1 MTARPSFRL
10 AVPAE
15 RRALEDLQ
23 RRASLVWEEDRDAL
37 LANPDAIE
45 LPLEQITDGRTIV
58 AENVGQLLG
67 FAVVLRRDDGDAELD
82 GLFVDPTQWRH
93 GIGRALLE
101 HAERSPRDGAA
112 TLWVTANTR
121 ALGFYGA
128 CGFLTVGEVA
138 TRFRPA
144 PRMRKTIDVARCDV
158 RVALIGYGLGGAAF
172 HAPLI
177 ACTPGM
183 RLATIVTRNPERR
196 AQAAREHP
204 QGEHRRFRASDM
216 GSVAQDHDVVVVTTS
231 NDAHASLAMDALAAG
246 LPVVVDKP
254 FAVHASQAREVI
266 AEARRRNLLL
276 TVYHN
281 RRWDSELLTVKRL
294 LAEQAFGDVLRFES
308 RLERWRPQPKGGW
321 RERGEPELAG
331 GLLYDLGTHLIDQAL
346 HLFGPVTDVYA
357 ELDRRRPGMQVDD
370 DVFLALTHASG
381 VRSHLSA
388 TTLSAQPL
396 ARMRVLGLALGIS

>member
-1 MTARPSFRL
+1 MS
-10 AVPAE
+10 
-15 RRALEDLQ
+15 RA
-23 RRASLVWEEDRDAL
+23 
-37 LANPDAIE
+37 
-45 LPLEQITDGRTIV
+45 
-58 AENVGQLLG
+58 
-67 FAVVLRRDDGDAELD
+67 
-82 GLFVDPTQWRH
+82 
-93 GIGRALLE
+93 
-101 HAERSPRDGAA
+101 
-112 TLWVTANTR
+112 
-121 ALGFYGA
+121 
-128 CGFLTVGEVA
+128 
-138 TRFRPA
+138 
-144 PRMRKTIDVARCDV
+144 DV
-158 RVALIGYGLGGAAF
+158 RVALIGYGLGGASF

-177 ACTPGM
+177 ATTPGM

-196 AQAAREHP
+196 AQAAREYP
-204 QGEHRRFRASDM
+204 KANIVD
-216 GSVAQDHDVVVVTTS
+216 SVQAIWDRSAQDHDVVVVTTS
-231 NDAHASLAMDALAAG
+231 NDAHASLAKEALAAG

-254 FAVHASQAREVI
+254 FAVTASQAREVI

-346 HLFGPVTDVYA
+346 HLFGPVTNVYA

-388 TTLSAQPL
+388 TAISAQPL
-396 ARMRVLGLALGIS
+396 ARMRVLGSRSAYVKVQSDMQEAALRSGGRPDQPGWGEEPREHWGLLGVGDAATPVRSEPGAYQQFYAGVVASLRDGAPPPVDPEDAVAGLEIIEAARSQAEA

>member
-1 MTARPSFRL
+1 MP
-10 AVPAE
+10 
-15 RRALEDLQ
+15 
-23 RRASLVWEEDRDAL
+23 
-37 LANPDAIE
+37 
-45 LPLEQITDGRTIV
+45 
-58 AENVGQLLG
+58 
-67 FAVVLRRDDGDAELD
+67 
-82 GLFVDPTQWRH
+82 
-93 GIGRALLE
+93 
-101 HAERSPRDGAA
+101 HAD
-112 TLWVTANTR
+112 T
-121 ALGFYGA
+121 
-128 CGFLTVGEVA
+128 
-138 TRFRPA
+138 
-144 PRMRKTIDVARCDV
+144 DV

-183 RLATIVTRNPERR
+183 RLATIVTRNAERR
-196 AQAAREHP
+196 SQAAREHP
-204 QGEHRRFRASDM
+204 RANIVD
-216 GSVAQDHDVVVVTTS
+216 SVQAIWDRAQDHDVVVVTTS
-231 NDAHASLAMDALAAG
+231 NDSHASLAMAALAAG

-254 FAVHASQAREVI
+254 FAVRAAEGRALI

-321 RERGEPELAG
+321 REQGAPELAG

-346 HLFGPVTDVYA
+346 HLFGPVTHVYA
-357 ELDRRRPGMQVDD
+357 ELDRRRPGIEVDD

-388 TTLSAQPL
+388 TSLSAQPL
-396 ARMRVLGLALGIS
+396 ARMRVLGSRAAYLKVHGDVQEAALRAGERPDDQATRVSASREIPRDQPRWGEEPREHWGLLGVGDAAVPVRSEPGAYQQFYAGIVAALRNGAPPPVDPQDAVAGLEIIEACLTSQQKTVTTTHRFER

>member
-1 MTARPSFRL
+1 MS
-10 AVPAE
+10 
-15 RRALEDLQ
+15 
-23 RRASLVWEEDRDAL
+23 
-37 LANPDAIE
+37 
-45 LPLEQITDGRTIV
+45 
-58 AENVGQLLG
+58 
-67 FAVVLRRDDGDAELD
+67 
-82 GLFVDPTQWRH
+82 
-93 GIGRALLE
+93 
-101 HAERSPRDGAA
+101 HA
-112 TLWVTANTR
+112 
-121 ALGFYGA
+121 
-128 CGFLTVGEVA
+128 
-138 TRFRPA
+138 
-144 PRMRKTIDVARCDV
+144 DV
-158 RVALIGYGLGGAAF
+158 RVALIGYGLGGASF

-177 ACTPGM
+177 ASTPGM

-196 AQAAREHP
+196 AQAAGEHP
-204 QGEHRRFRASDM
+204 KASIVD
-216 GSVAQDHDVVVVTTS
+216 SVQAIWDRTQDHDVVVVTTS
-231 NDAHASLAMDALAAG
+231 NDSHAPLAMDALAAG

-254 FAVHASQAREVI
+254 FAVTASQAREVI

-321 RERGEPELAG
+321 RERGDPELAG

-381 VRSHLSA
+381 VRSHLS
-388 TTLSAQPL
+388 TTALSAQPL
-396 ARMRVLGLALGIS
+396 ARMRVLGSRSAYVKVQSDVQEAALRSGGRPDQPGWGEEPREHWGLLGVGDAAVPVRSEPGAYQQFYAGVVASLRDGALPPVDPQDAVTGLEIIEACLTSQQKSVTTTHRFER

>member
-1 MTARPSFRL
+1 MS
-10 AVPAE
+10 
-15 RRALEDLQ
+15 RA
-23 RRASLVWEEDRDAL
+23 
-37 LANPDAIE
+37 
-45 LPLEQITDGRTIV
+45 
-58 AENVGQLLG
+58 
-67 FAVVLRRDDGDAELD
+67 
-82 GLFVDPTQWRH
+82 
-93 GIGRALLE
+93 
-101 HAERSPRDGAA
+101 
-112 TLWVTANTR
+112 
-121 ALGFYGA
+121 
-128 CGFLTVGEVA
+128 
-138 TRFRPA
+138 
-144 PRMRKTIDVARCDV
+144 DV
-158 RVALIGYGLGGAAF
+158 RVALVGYGLGGASF

-177 ACTPGM
+177 ASTPGM

-204 QGEHRRFRASDM
+204 KATIVDSVQAIWDRARDY
-216 GSVAQDHDVVVVTTS
+216 DVVVVTTS
-231 NDAHASLAMDALAAG
+231 NDSHAPLAKDALAAG

-254 FAVHASQAREVI
+254 FAVTASQAREVI

-346 HLFGPVTDVYA
+346 HLFGPVTGVYA

-388 TTLSAQPL
+388 TVLSAQPL
-396 ARMRVLGLALGIS
+396 ARMRVLGSRSAYVKVQIDVQEAALRSGGRPDKPGWGEEPREHWGLLGVGDAAAPVRSEPGAYQQFYAGVVASLRDGAPPPVDPEDAVAGLEIIEAARSQAKA

>member
-1 MTARPSFRL
+1 MS
-10 AVPAE
+10 
-15 RRALEDLQ
+15 RA
-23 RRASLVWEEDRDAL
+23 
-37 LANPDAIE
+37 
-45 LPLEQITDGRTIV
+45 
-58 AENVGQLLG
+58 
-67 FAVVLRRDDGDAELD
+67 
-82 GLFVDPTQWRH
+82 
-93 GIGRALLE
+93 
-101 HAERSPRDGAA
+101 
-112 TLWVTANTR
+112 
-121 ALGFYGA
+121 
-128 CGFLTVGEVA
+128 
-138 TRFRPA
+138 
-144 PRMRKTIDVARCDV
+144 DV
-158 RVALIGYGLGGAAF
+158 RVALIGYGLGGASF

-177 ACTPGM
+177 ATTPGM
-183 RLATIVTRNPERR
+183 RLATIVTRNAERR

-204 QGEHRRFRASDM
+204 KANIVD
-216 GSVAQDHDVVVVTTS
+216 SVQAIWDRSTQDHDVIVVTTT
-231 NDAHASLAMDALAAG
+231 NDAHASLAKDALAAG

-254 FAVHASQAREVI
+254 FAVTASQAREVI
-266 AEARRRNLLL
+266 AEARRRNLFL

-294 LAEQAFGDVLRFES
+294 LAEQAFGEVLRFES

-388 TTLSAQPL
+388 TAISAQPL
-396 ARMRVLGLALGIS
+396 ARMRVLGSRSAYVKVQSDVQEAALRSGGRPDQPGWGEEPREHWGLLGVGAAATPVRSEPGAYQQFYAGVVASLRDGAPPPVDPEDAVAGLEIIEAARSQAAA

>member
-1 MTARPSFRL
+1 MSRP
-10 AVPAE
+10 
-15 RRALEDLQ
+15 
-23 RRASLVWEEDRDAL
+23 
-37 LANPDAIE
+37 
-45 LPLEQITDGRTIV
+45 
-58 AENVGQLLG
+58 
-67 FAVVLRRDDGDAELD
+67 
-82 GLFVDPTQWRH
+82 
-93 GIGRALLE
+93 
-101 HAERSPRDGAA
+101 
-112 TLWVTANTR
+112 
-121 ALGFYGA
+121 
-128 CGFLTVGEVA
+128 
-138 TRFRPA
+138 
-144 PRMRKTIDVARCDV
+144 DV
-158 RVALIGYGLGGAAF
+158 RVALIGYGLGGASF

-177 ACTPGM
+177 ATTPGM

-204 QGEHRRFRASDM
+204 KANIVDSAQAIWDRA
-216 GSVAQDHDVVVVTTS
+216 AQDYDVVVVTTS
-231 NDAHASLAMDALAAG
+231 NDAHASLAKDALAAG

-254 FAVHASQAREVI
+254 FAVTALQAREVI

-281 RRWDSELLTVKRL
+281 RRWDSEFLTVKRL

-346 HLFGPVTDVYA
+346 HLFGPVTGVYA
-357 ELDRRRPGMQVDD
+357 ELDRRRSGMPVDD

-388 TTLSAQPL
+388 TAISAQPL
-396 ARMRVLGLALGIS
+396 ARMRVLGSRSAYVKVQSDVQEEALRSGGRPDQPGWGEEPPEHWGLLGVGAAATPVRSEPGAYQQFYAGVVASLRDGAPPPVDPEDAVAGLEIIEAARSQAAA

>member
-1 MTARPSFRL
+1 MS
-10 AVPAE
+10 
-15 RRALEDLQ
+15 RA
-23 RRASLVWEEDRDAL
+23 
-37 LANPDAIE
+37 
-45 LPLEQITDGRTIV
+45 
-58 AENVGQLLG
+58 
-67 FAVVLRRDDGDAELD
+67 
-82 GLFVDPTQWRH
+82 
-93 GIGRALLE
+93 
-101 HAERSPRDGAA
+101 
-112 TLWVTANTR
+112 
-121 ALGFYGA
+121 
-128 CGFLTVGEVA
+128 
-138 TRFRPA
+138 
-144 PRMRKTIDVARCDV
+144 DV
-158 RVALIGYGLGGAAF
+158 RVALIGYGLGGASF

-177 ACTPGM
+177 ATTPGM

-204 QGEHRRFRASDM
+204 QASIVDSLQAIWDRA
-216 GSVAQDHDVVVVTTS
+216 AQDHDVVVVTTS
-231 NDAHASLAMDALAAG
+231 NDAHASLAKDALAAG

-254 FAVHASQAREVI
+254 FAVTTSQAREVI
-266 AEARRRNLLL
+266 AEARRRKLFL

-370 DVFLALTHASG
+370 DVFLALTHTSG

-388 TTLSAQPL
+388 TAISAQPL
-396 ARMRVLGLALGIS
+396 ARMRVLGSRSAYVKVQSDMQEAALRSGGRPDQPGWGVEPREHWGLLGVGDEATPVRSEPGAYQQFYAGVVASLRDGAPPPVDPEDAVAGLEIIETCLTSQPNSATTTHHFAR